1 MKIVNCFDV
10 VSMVVEEAT
19 EQYGNLYSLNKE
31 SYKML
36 EQYCTLLD
44 AVAEET
50 NATQFE
56 AEILEIDKTVSFTL
70 WCEELQSR
78 GVRNPFAQLVVRAAT
93 CKVSFDH
100 EDVLRINFIFPSLW
114 EHKEQL

>member
-1 MKIVNCFDV
+1 MKNVNCFDV

-19 EQYGNLYSLNKE
+19 DQYGNLYTLNKE

-44 AVAEET
+44 FVAEKA

-56 AEILEIDKTVSFTL
+56 AEILEIDKTVSLTL
-70 WCEELQSR
+70 WCEELQVN
-78 GVRNPFAQLVVRAAT
+78 GVRDPFSQLVVRAAT
-93 CKVSFDH
+93 CKMSFDH

-114 EHKEQL
+114 DCKA